1 VTIERRAP
9 LVLVLVGAA
18 LTVTEGYAIVGV
30 PGALAGLSVTS
41 GAYILGRWA
50 PRPAETAL
58 GVLLIAFALGL
69 DMGWL

>member
-1 VTIERRAP
+1 MITERHAP
-9 LVLVLVGAA
+9 RVLLVVGAA
-18 LTVTEGYAIVGV
+18 LAILGGYDMTGV
-30 PGALAGLSVTS
+30 PGALAGLSVTA

-50 PRPAETAL
+50 PRPPETAL